1 MGFLS
6 KIFGSKV
13 KVPAFK
19 EIDPD
24 VEVQKAFD
32 SMQEQLPQAQ
42 RISRNIAEADTDTTL
57 AVLEKIA
64 PGTRDIIQQQV
75 TNLQAGLR
83 GELPA
88 DVQRAITDR
97 AAARSVQG
105 GFGGSQFARNLELRD
120 LGLTSLQRIDTA
132 MGQSAQ
138 ALSQFSQIAPRPQS
152 VGGMFL
158 SPQARLTFAQGERNQ
173 QFQRDME
180 AARIAAQPDPV
191 TKAVGGAVAKIGG
204 AALGALIPG
213 AGALGAAAGGSAGA
227 VGAGIPQSDFS
238 FGYGTTS
245 SGNTGSGSSQSQPGY
260 GRRFLAN
267 LGQSLM

>member
-1 MGFLS
+1 MSFLKS
-6 KIFGSKV
+6 IFGSKV
-13 KVPAFK
+13 RIPKLK
-19 EIDPD
+19 EIDPS
-24 VEVQKAFD
+24 VEVEKAFRD
-32 SMQEQLPQAQ
+32 IQEQLPQAQ
-42 RISRNIAEADTDTTL
+42 RISRNIAEADADTAL
-57 AVLEKIA
+57 SVLERIA

-75 TNLQAGLR
+75 ATIQSGLR

-158 SPQARLTFAQGERNQ
+158 SPQARISFAQGERNAM
-173 QFQRDME
+173 FQRDME

-191 TKAVGGAVAKIGG
+191 TRAVGGAVAKIGG

-213 AGALGAAAGGSAGA
+213 AGALGAALGGSAGS
-227 VGAGIPQSDFS
+227 VGAGPQPFSTSDFRVTPDS
-238 FGYGTTS
+238 YQYP
-245 SGNTGSGSSQSQPGY
+245 GSSQSQPGY

-267 LGQSLM
+267 LGKAFM